1 MLFNSREIFSV
12 PYYMYNVLETS
23 RKATCGE
30 AKFEFQTTL
39 VHEILQAIKTN
50 ISKAIELRKRRSCS
64 SQDTRDRT
72 MSMERGF
79 QNLLTNSGRSSR
91 SSSMASNVSATHSV
105 SNSPTLSLK
114 SALERTAVWRDKNDN
129 CERLRCNSLNM
140 GNNSSLEGS
149 KESLSAHTR
158 SHSLDAKSIK
168 KSGFPHQY
176 DILTLTKKEN
186 PDEKPEIVGK
196 VCVQA
201 ENSSKPVEI
210 MLDSHGYSHIPGK
223 FKICP
228 SNSNELNQEK
238 AEHIQSS
245 LKDECISKIESK
257 ELSSKIDVYL
267 PVDSQ
272 DEKRSLSVGS
282 HDSGVSCPSS
292 YQPSTEERTHRN
304 KESFDSAISYSEIS
318 VSIPEAIVVTDS
330 NSSGFTRSFS
340 HPHSMYL
347 NEPKHER
354 SNSEPTKTVASDE
367 YANVE
372 SEYEDLDKYRKDLKK
387 FLGMGDKPPEEVPP
401 SLPERPSSLPP
412 SRRVIKDSKRKRV
425 SFTGFVQNRLSSS
438 SDSDDAEHEVTALG
452 SWPIRQNTGDNALYA
467 KVERNETA
475 VVKPK
480 SDYDQ
485 NLYETIPAAVEEKEE
500 SPISPIK
507 AWPLQRTAQA
517 NCNRFYESND
527 ALTKQLPSPGEAR
540 LPSPTDAP
548 SKQSQDVAGDF
559 LTGDAPYISTKVI
572 PVLSPSKPAPVLDLL
587 SGDIPEQQTKK
598 LAVLDVLLPFSMDD
612 IKQWERE
619 KAQGQDAS
627 CKKED
632 VQNPFPNIARY
643 SGALESFSENTEMI
657 TSDYNSE
664 KPEGCDAVT
673 PEINDDPNNS
683 LCAVKEEDLINFDET
698 ETLSNDQT
706 TNLEDTYMPMEHKEP
721 VYVEPSELQLKDQ

>member
-1 MLFNSREIFSV
+1 MKYSV
-12 PYYMYNVLETS
+12 CLSTYNILETS

-79 QNLLTNSGRSSR
+79 QNLLTNSGQKSR
-91 SSSMASNVSATHSV
+91 TSSMASSVSATNSV

-114 SALERTAVWRDKNDN
+114 SALERTAVWRDENDK

-149 KESLSAHTR
+149 KESLCAHTR
-158 SHSLDAKSIK
+158 SHSLDANSIK

-210 MLDSHGYSHIPGK
+210 MLDSHGYSHIPAGK
-223 FKICP
+223 FKISP

-238 AEHIQSS
+238 AEHTQSS
-245 LKDECISKIESK
+245 PFKDDCISKIESK
-257 ELSSKIDVYL
+257 ELSSNL

-452 SWPIRQNTGDNALYA
+452 SWPIRQNTGDNALDA
-467 KVERNETA
+467 KVERNATA

-500 SPISPIK
+500 SPISSIK

-527 ALTKQLPSPGEAR
+527 ALTKQLQSPVDD
-540 LPSPTDAP
+540 TDPP

-572 PVLSPSKPAPVLDLL
+572 PILSPSKQAPVLDLL
-587 SGDIPEQQTKK
+587 SGDIPEQQKK

-627 CKKED
+627 CKMED

-643 SGALESFSENTEMI
+643 SGALESLSENTEMI
-657 TSDYNSE
+657 TSGNNSE
-664 KPEGCDAVT
+664 KPEGSDAVT
-673 PEINDDPNNS
+673 PENIDERNSS
-683 LCAVKEEDLINFDET
+683 LCAVREEDLINFDEP

-706 TNLEDTYMPMEHKEP
+706 TNHEDTYIPMEQKEP
-721 VYVEPSELQLKDQ
+721 VYVEPSELQLKDE